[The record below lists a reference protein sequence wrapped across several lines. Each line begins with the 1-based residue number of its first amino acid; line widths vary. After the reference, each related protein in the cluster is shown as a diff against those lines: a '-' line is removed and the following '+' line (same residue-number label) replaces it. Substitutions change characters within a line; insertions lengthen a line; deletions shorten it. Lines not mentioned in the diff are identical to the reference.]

1 MAGQGGTAARLIEC
15 GVVRPGVGRPLP
27 ERLQTIHEGVT
38 TLIQRH
44 HPDQIAVESVFFGR
58 HAQSALIL
66 GHARGVILLAAAQS
80 ALSLIEIAPSEVK
93 RAVTGTGR
101 ATKAQVGEMV
111 ARLLRL
117 AAPPTPADAADGVAI
132 ALTALLRLEPRV
144 RLAGGI
150 R

>member
-1 MAGQGGTAARLIEC
+1 M
-15 GVVRPGVGRPLP
+15 VRPGSGAPLP
-27 ERLQTIHEGVT
+27 QRLLTIHEGIT

-44 HPDQIAVESVFFGR
+44 QPDQLAVESVFFGR

-66 GHARGVILLAAAQS
+66 GHARGVILLAAAQH
-80 ALSLIEIAPSEVK
+80 ALPVQEIAPTEIK

-101 ATKAQVGEMV
+101 ATKEQVGSMV

-117 AAPPTPADAADGVAI
+117 TAPPTPADAADGVAI
-132 ALTALLRLEPRV
+132 ALTALLRLEPGV
-144 RLAGGI
+144 RLAAGP